1 MRLMDSKMHG
11 GVCMLRKVASGC
23 VPRHGA
29 ILNVQT
35 YASGCAA
42 AGALPETIFLP
53 LGRLSGQVGRL

>member
-1 MRLMDSKMHG
+1 
-11 GVCMLRKVASGC
+11 MLRKVASGC

-53 LGRLSGQVGRL
+53 PGRYLGQVGRL